1 MSMRISVLGCGL
13 RTPLLLHGLARATDL
28 RIAEIQLFDI
38 EPVRAQMMAS
48 LGGPLLEGTGI
59 RITVASTA
67 EAAIEDA
74 SFVINS
80 ARPGGME
87 ARARDERLMLLQGY
101 AGQET
106 TGPGGLAMALRGIPV
121 ALEHAHIV
129 ERRAPRAWIV
139 NFTNPAGILTQAIAQ
154 HSGAR
159 VVGICDTPAEI
170 FHRIAWALHE
180 PYENFVFDYI
190 GLNHLG
196 WVRQVLLE
204 GVDVTNVL
212 LHDDALLRRLY
223 PAELFAPALIRSL
236 KLIPTEYLYFYYGQ
250 SQAVHHQ
257 LAAGATRGEELAR
270 MNHLLA
276 AEIHSHLE
284 ANQPRLA
291 LEAYRA
297 YLNRRNASY
306 LRLEAA
312 GESAL
317 AQEDPG
323 WDPFEGETGYHRI
336 AVDTI
341 RALSGTQ
348 PKRLVLNVLNHG
360 ACADLQGSDSIE
372 VPCLV
377 DKFGPRP
384 AAVGPLPD
392 CIRGLVLA
400 VKNYE
405 RYAIRAAIEGSAEL
419 AAMALLMNP
428 IVGEWKPA
436 CELIEALIA
445 SDPEHLGYLRE
456 ARPAPAPIAV

>member
-1 MSMRISVLGCGL
+1 MSIKLAVLGCGL
-13 RTPLLLHGLARATDL
+13 RTPLLLHGLAKATDL
-28 RIAEIQLFDI
+28 AVSEITLFDK
-38 EPVRAQMMAS
+38 EPVRAQMMAA
-48 LGGPLLEGTGI
+48 LAGPLLQGTNSKAI
-59 RITVASTA
+59 VCPTLES
-67 EAAIEDA
+67 AIEDA

-80 ARPGGME
+80 VRPGGIE

-121 ALEHAHIV
+121 ALEQAHVV

-139 NFTNPAGILTQAIAQ
+139 NFTNPAGIITQAIAQ

-159 VVGICDTPAEI
+159 VVGICDTPSEI

-180 PYENFVFDYI
+180 PHENLVCDYI

-196 WVRQVLLE
+196 WVRQVLLQ
-204 GVDVTNVL
+204 GVDVTQVL
-212 LHDDALLRRLY
+212 LNDDALLRRLY
-223 PAELFAPALIRSL
+223 PAELFAPALIRQL
-236 KLIPTEYLYFYYGQ
+236 GLIPTEYLYFYYAQ
-250 SQAVHHQ
+250 SQAVHNQ
-257 LAAGATRGEELAR
+257 LAAGATRGEELAQ
-270 MNHLLA
+270 MNHLLI
-276 AEIHSHLE
+276 AEIQSHLE
-284 ANQPRLA
+284 AGHPHHA
-291 LEAYRA
+291 LDAYRA

-317 AQEDPG
+317 AQPDPG

-341 RALSGTQ
+341 RALSGTR
-348 PKRLVLNVLNHG
+348 PARLVLNVLNHG
-360 ACADLQGSDSIE
+360 ACPDLQPADSIE

-384 AAVGPLPD
+384 TATGPLPE
-392 CIRGLVLA
+392 CIRGLVIA

-405 RYAIRAAIEGSAEL
+405 RYAIRAALENSAEL
-419 AAMALLMNP
+419 AAMALLANP

-436 CELIEALIA
+436 CDLIDALIE
-445 SDPEHLGYLRE
+445 SDPRHLGYLR
-456 ARPAPAPIAV
+456 PAAVPVPVSV